1 MTSAALASKAGSLLA
16 VWRRRHGWLSRRV
29 CGADPVDNPRFEL
42 LAPRG
47 LTAPMQA
54 VESSQSML
62 AETLPPQT
70 HRIDTAPL
78 ARADRPQR
86 KPTAEI
92 ENDARPAA
100 VFTASTATVG
110 ASS

>member
-1 MTSAALASKAGSLLA
+1 MGGFPAGFAVQIQSIIRASSF
-16 VWRRRHGWLSRRV
+16 SRP
-29 CGADPVDNPRFEL
+29 G
-42 LAPRG
+42 RG